1 MKTFKELDLNNDG
14 QLTREELL
22 TGYTKLIGEDD
33 AKIEVE
39 RVFKTID
46 VNNTNAIDFS
56 EFLLATVDYKKLLS
70 ETKLTQVFQMID
82 ADHSGGISRQEIK
95 NFFSIGNKNYKK
107 IC

>member
-1 MKTFKELDLNNDG
+1 MKTFKELDQNNDG
-14 QLTREELL
+14 QLSREELL
-22 TGYTKLIGEDD
+22 KGYTKLNGEDD
-33 AKIEVE
+33 AKQEVE
-39 RVFKTID
+39 RIFKTID
-46 VNNTNAIDFS
+46 VNDTNAIDFS

-95 NFFSIGNKNYKK
+95 NFFSIGHTNLKR